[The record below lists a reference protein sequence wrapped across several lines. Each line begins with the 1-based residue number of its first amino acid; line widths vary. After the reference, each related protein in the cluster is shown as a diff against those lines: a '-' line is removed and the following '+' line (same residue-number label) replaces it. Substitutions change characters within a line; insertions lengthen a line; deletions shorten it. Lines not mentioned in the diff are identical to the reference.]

1 MRWRLVSERQL
12 DNELPIAPSTSS
24 LRAPFMAETVSVEK
38 FLELGLRVEKEEM
51 EEIEGLGF
59 GSLGMRVLGGFKV
72 WVY

>member
-1 MRWRLVSERQL
+1 
-12 DNELPIAPSTSS
+12 
-24 LRAPFMAETVSVEK
+24 MAETVSVEK

-51 EEIEGLGF
+51 EEKEGLGF